1 MQVTI
6 SKQLIEHFKKML
18 TEGEVY
24 HISGF
29 IVVPVQFSYKI
40 SKHPFRI
47 RLLKNTFIKLL
58 DDANSSISFERFEF
72 LNFEDAKARVG
83 DKTFLTG

>member
-1 MQVTI
+1 MQETI

-24 HISGF
+24 HMSGF
-29 IVVPVQFSYKI
+29 IVVPAQFSYKI

-58 DDANSSISFERFEF
+58 DDTSYYIPFERFEF

>member
-1 MQVTI
+1 MQGTI

-18 TEGEVY
+18 TEIEVY
-24 HISGF
+24 HMSGF
-29 IVVPVQFSYKI
+29 IVVPAQFSYKI

-58 DDANSSISFERFEF
+58 DDTSYFIPFERFEF
-72 LNFEDAKARVG
+72 LNFEDVKARVG
-83 DKTFLTG
+83 DKTFLTV

>member
-6 SKQLIEHFKKML
+6 FKQLIEYFKKML
-18 TEGEVY
+18 TEEEVY

-29 IVVPVQFSYKI
+29 IVVPAQFSYKI

-58 DDANSSISFERFEF
+58 DDTSYYIPFERFEF

>member
-1 MQVTI
+1 MQGTI

-29 IVVPVQFSYKI
+29 IVVPTQFSYKI
-40 SKHPFRI
+40 SNHPFRI

-58 DDANSSISFERFEF
+58 DDANYSIPFERFEF

>member
-1 MQVTI
+1 MQETI

-18 TEGEVY
+18 TEIEVY
-24 HISGF
+24 HMSGF
-29 IVVPVQFSYKI
+29 IVVPAQFSYKI

-58 DDANSSISFERFEF
+58 DDINYSISFKRFEF
-72 LNFEDAKARVG
+72 LNFKNAKTRVG
-83 DKTFLTG
+83 DKTFLIG

>member
-1 MQVTI
+1 MQGTI

-18 TEGEVY
+18 TERKVY

-29 IVVPVQFSYKI
+29 IVVPAQFSYKI

-58 DDANSSISFERFEF
+58 DDTNYSIPFERFEF
-72 LNFEDAKARVG
+72 LSFRDAKARVG
-83 DKTFLTG
+83 DNTFLTC

>member
-1 MQVTI
+1 MQGTI

-29 IVVPVQFSYKI
+29 IVVPAQFIYKI

-58 DDANSSISFERFEF
+58 DDTSYSIPFKRFEF
-72 LNFEDAKARVG
+72 LNFEDAKVRVG
-83 DKTFLTG
+83 DNIFLTG